1 MSWEYELAKVMKV
14 KPKSQPSFFIGVILQ
29 KTPKLKISTLDGEI
43 IIESGEKLIE
53 TKAFNSWWTNT
64 KEIDLIGKRVLLI
77 GGQKFVAIS
86 EVV

>member
-1 MSWEYELAKVMKV
+1 MSWEYDLAKVMKV
-14 KPKSQPSFFIGVILQ
+14 KPKNQPSFFIGVIVK
-29 KTPKLKISTLDGEI
+29 KTPKLKISTMDGEI

-53 TKAFNSWWTNT
+53 TADFNGWWTT
-64 KEIDLIGKRVLLI
+64 AKEEDLIGKKVLLI